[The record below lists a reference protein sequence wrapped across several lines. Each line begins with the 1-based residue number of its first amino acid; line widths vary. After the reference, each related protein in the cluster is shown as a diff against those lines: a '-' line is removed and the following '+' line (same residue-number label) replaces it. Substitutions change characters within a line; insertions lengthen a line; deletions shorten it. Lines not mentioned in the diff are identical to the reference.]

1 MSEFFSELLEFF
13 MGPTMFS
20 VLMAFVASGGL
31 ILYRWKKRNQASIDL
46 LAYRVKHM
54 DDGIKGFLNDPNNV
68 AGKTQSGKTQP
79 DKIQQGDPFGEI
91 DKNYTPFI
99 LFTGDDQLSFTQI
112 SEIYQYLKY
121 PPGETQR
128 RKKVRRCLLEYFS
141 AQEEMRAIVNAINS
155 DFVRGL
161 PQERKLV
168 FWEELVTIS
177 KDTSTKAS
185 ELVQAIEKWR
195 H

>member
-13 MGPTMFS
+13 MGPAAFS

-31 ILYRWKKRNQASIDL
+31 ILYRWKKRIQASIDL
-46 LAYRVKHM
+46 LAYRVEHM
-54 DDGIKGFLNDPNNV
+54 DDGIKSFLNERNNV
-68 AGKTQSGKTQP
+68 PGKTQS
-79 DKIQQGDPFGEI
+79 DKIQQGNPFKEI

-121 PPGETQR
+121 LPGKTQR
-128 RKKVRRCLLEYFS
+128 RKKVRKCLLEYFS
-141 AQEEMRAIVNAINS
+141 AQEELRAIVNAINS

-161 PQERKLV
+161 PQERKLI
-168 FWEELVTIS
+168 FWEELVAIS
-177 KDTSTKAS
+177 KDTSTKIN
-185 ELVQAIEKWR
+185 ELVRAVEKWR

>member
-13 MGPTMFS
+13 TGPTVFS
-20 VLMAFVASGGL
+20 VLMAFATSGGL

-46 LAYRVKHM
+46 LVYRIERV
-54 DDGIKGFLNDPNNV
+54 DDGIKDFLNVRNNV
-68 AGKTQSGKTQP
+68 AN
-79 DKIQQGDPFGEI
+79 KIQQGDPFREIDKNYTQI

-128 RKKVRRCLLEYFS
+128 RKKVRQCLLEYFS

-161 PQERKLV
+161 PQERKLI
-168 FWEELVTIS
+168 FWEEFIATS
-177 KDTSTKAS
+177 EDTSTKIS
-185 ELVQAIEKWR
+185 ELVQAVEKWR

>member
-13 MGPTMFS
+13 MGPTVFS

-46 LAYRVKHM
+46 LAYRVEHM
-54 DDGIKGFLNDPNNV
+54 DDGIKGFLNAHNNV
-68 AGKTQSGKTQP
+68 A
-79 DKIQQGDPFGEI
+79 DKIQQGDPFREI

-121 PPGETQR
+121 LPGETQR

-161 PQERKLV
+161 PQERKLI
-168 FWEELVTIS
+168 FWEELVAIS
-177 KDTSTKAS
+177 QDTSTKIS
-185 ELVQAIEKWR
+185 ELAQAVEKWR